1 MKNQIIICLMAMAA
15 VFLHAGAVD
24 VATTAGELSGKVTD
38 YSITDLTV
46 TGTMDFN
53 DFYFIADNLKQ
64 LRSLDLTDVRVVGS
78 SSVSRRYWQDGFKD
92 DELPVGALGGMNLTT
107 VKLPSSLQSIGQAAL
122 AGCIALEEVTLPA
135 TLDSIGEYAF
145 AGCTS
150 LQGVTLPASVRV
162 VATGA
167 FVHCTS
173 LTRFDVEPS
182 SRLERV
188 DATALMDCP
197 ALTAVALGPSVQ
209 YLGERALL
217 GASVQHIDLTAN
229 ERLAEIGDWALAQSP
244 VNEISLPSSVTRVG
258 DGAFFGDD
266 QLTAVRL
273 GGSVVEL
280 NDYLMA
286 GTGLNGELDLTGVS
300 RIGNYTFYNVSELP
314 EVTLPATV
322 TWLGSFA
329 MAGMTGMTALTS
341 EAVDV
346 PALGDSVWAGVN
358 QSLIPL
364 TVPDEARE
372 HYQEAEQWK
381 EFYFYV
387 EPTWLRGDVNND
399 GEVNIADV
407 NTLIDIILGGRF
419 DEGTMRRAD
428 VNEDGEIGIADV
440 NTVIDIILNPGA
452 YAAPAVDTG
461 DTMHLD
467 DVTLRPGEERT
478 LTVTLDHA
486 EAYSALQC
494 DIILPAGLTLVNTAA
509 LGQTTET
516 RVMGDQWVRTL
527 TYSMDKR
534 RFSDEDGVVL
544 TLTVRADDNLPAS
557 GQLTISNIVLADEH
571 NVGWH
576 ADDCVAMVN
585 STTGVEDVTA
595 GGDRVWVEGNTLCID
610 SRLVATARVSAIN
623 GMTRD
628 LSLDAGVN
636 RYRMQQGFY
645 VVVLNG
651 RSYKVAIR

>member
-15 VFLHAGAVD
+15 VFLHAGAID

-38 YSITDLTV
+38 YSITDLKV

-64 LRSLDLTDVRVVGS
+64 LRSLDLTDVKVVGS

-135 TLDSIGEYAF
+135 ALDSIGEYAF

-150 LQGVTLPASVRV
+150 LQTVTLPASVRV

-273 GGSVVEL
+273 GGSVAEL

-387 EPTWLRGDVNND
+387 EPKWLRGDVNND

-467 DVTLRPGEERT
+467 DVTFKPGEERT

-544 TLTVRADDNLPAS
+544 TLTVRADDNLPAA

-576 ADDCVAMVN
+576 AGDCVAMVN
-585 STTGVEDVTA
+585 STTGIEDVTA
-595 GGDRVWVEGNTLCID
+595 GDRVWVEGNTLCID